1 MGRRKRGEEPQ
12 MRFHAHSGQAR
23 VRINGKVIYLGP
35 WDSPEAK
42 QHYHRIVAEWHATGE
57 ASTATSPMPRARR
70 ASRPAPAN
78 QPQEIVAPTPTPAP
92 AGLTIAEVCVLWVAH
107 CDKKFTKPDGTKSS
121 SIHECNMIVRALEPD
136 AAMPAASFK
145 ARALITLQ
153 HRLVTAG
160 RPRVT
165 VNRIVKGVRRLFR
178 WATQME
184 YVPETVMPALQTV
197 DPLRHGQT
205 EAAELP
211 RVTSVPEHYVEAALA
226 KMQRIPADLV
236 RFIRLVGCRPGE
248 AVTIRPC
255 DVDTRGTI
263 WKWTPPQHKNKWR
276 GHDRT
281 VSIGPRAQ
289 AVLRPYLKRAS
300 HRYCFS
306 PAESE
311 RQRCKYRRQDRRS
324 PMTPSQAARLP
335 KAQPMIKPGDH
346 YRTSSLWCAIQRA
359 ARRASV
365 PEWATMQ
372 LRHNAA
378 TEAREHL
385 GLDAAQARLGHA
397 TARITEVY
405 AELRQERA
413 AEVAS
418 LLG

>member
-12 MRFHAHSGQAR
+12 MRFHSHSGQAR
-23 VRINGKVIYLGP
+23 VRVNGKVIYLGP

-42 QHYHRIVAEWHATGE
+42 GRYHRIVAEWHATGT
-57 ASTATSPMPRARR
+57 ASVPTSPAPRSRR
-70 ASRPAPAN
+70 APPPAQPATL
-78 QPQEIVAPTPTPAP
+78 QEVVAVTTSPP
-92 AGLTIAEVCVLWVAH
+92 AGLTIAEVCVLWIAH
-107 CDKKFTKPDGTKSS
+107 CEKKFTKPDGTKSS

-136 AAMPAASFK
+136 ASMPAASFK
-145 ARALITLQ
+145 ARALVTLQ
-153 HRLVTAG
+153 HRLVAAG

-165 VNRIVKGVRRLFR
+165 VNRVVKGVRRLFR

-184 YVPETVMPALQTV
+184 YVPESIMPALESV
-197 DPLRHGQT
+197 EPLRRGQT
-205 EAAELP
+205 EATELP
-211 RVTSVPEHYVEAALA
+211 PVTDVPEQYVEAALV

-255 DVDTRGTI
+255 DVDTRGAI
-263 WKWTPPQHKNKWR
+263 WKWTPPQHKNAWR
-276 GHDRT
+276 GHDRA
-281 VSIGPRAQ
+281 VLIGPKAQ
-289 AVLRPYLKRAS
+289 AILRPYLRRAS

-311 RQRCKYRRQDRRS
+311 QQRCRHRRHSRQS
-324 PMTPSQAARLP
+324 PMTPSQAARAP
-335 KAQPMIKPGDH
+335 KANPIIKPGDH
-346 YRTSSLWCAIQRA
+346 YRTSSLRCAIQRA
-359 ARRASV
+359 ARRAGV

-378 TEAREHL
+378 TEARESM
-385 GLDAAQARLGHA
+385 GLDAAQARLGHR

-405 AELRQERA
+405 AEVSQKKA

-418 LLG
+418 RLG